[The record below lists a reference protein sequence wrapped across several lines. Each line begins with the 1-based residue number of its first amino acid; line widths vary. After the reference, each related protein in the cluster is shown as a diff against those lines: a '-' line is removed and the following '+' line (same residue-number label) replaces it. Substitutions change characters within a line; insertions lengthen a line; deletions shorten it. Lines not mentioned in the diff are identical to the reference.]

1 VGTFSIWHWII
12 VLVFLGGPV
21 ALAVWLGVWL
31 GRRRK

>member
-1 VGTFSIWHWII
+1 MGMMSIWHWII
-12 VLVFLGGPV
+12 VLVLLGGPV